1 MGNQSLEKTMANS
14 KNGNKPF
21 TSRQSSR
28 PHAPSAGKQTEPS
41 NTSEPNQNRRSDVS
55 MMDVDT
61 QPARPAETSRPRA
74 PSSRPPRANRA
85 LSDPFGVLSAQ
96 GSLSNLN
103 HDGNRSMAPSPPSFT
118 VNGSFLGS
126 AESAFRS

>member
-1 MGNQSLEKTMANS
+1 MG
-14 KNGNKPF
+14 KPF

-28 PHAPSAGKQTEPS
+28 PHAPSAGKQADTS
-41 NTSEPNQNRRSDVS
+41 NAPDPNQNRRSDVS